1 MQSAKLSKEVMPEN
15 YNLLIEPSHDNLTF
29 KGKVEINLL
38 IDTPTNNITL
48 HSSDLKISKASL
60 KSNPKDSPKI
70 ELSQKEETLKLTFK
84 NKISNADTLIIE
96 FSGTISDKLKGFYKA
111 KYFIDKKEKTF
122 LTTQFEAPYARRAF
136 PCFDEPSKKAT
147 FDFSVKINS
156 NLTAV
161 SNMPIEKEEK
171 SENKKIVTFQQ
182 SPIMS
187 TYLLYFGIGELEFL
201 EDTYKNIKLRI
212 VTTPGKSKDG
222 KFALDLT
229 KKFLKYFEDY
239 SGIDYPLPKLDLI
252 AVPDFE
258 AGAMENWGAITFREI
273 LLLQNEKTST
283 SVKKRIAEVIAH
295 ELWHQWSGNL
305 VTMDWWE
312 DLWLNESFATYM
324 AFKAMNHYFPEWNS
338 LEDFVIEETSGA
350 FSKDS
355 LKTTHSIAVKVNN
368 PNEISEIFD
377 AISYGKGGS
386 VLKMIESFL
395 GEENFKKGVQKY
407 LLKYKYKNA
416 IASDL
421 WDSLADFS
429 KEPIKKIMIDW
440 LTKPGYPLIEVSKKE
455 NLYTFKQKKFNS
467 KNDKTTWKIPL
478 TIKNKDKTLK
488 QLFDNESQSTNINS
502 HYIKLNE
509 GQNGFYRTKY
519 DSYLLKELS
528 QLILNKQLSAI
539 DRYGIQNDL
548 FYLCLFGEVSL
559 DTYLNFISCYKNED
573 NYTVLLDLC
582 SNLRE
587 IYNAF
592 SQENLSKENW
602 KKFKQISISPF
613 KNKIKSL
620 GLQPKLNEPQ
630 QDTLTRAISINYLQ
644 FAEDKETLDFCKQ
657 QFNKFLKDTNSVHP
671 DIKGPIIAA
680 SAENGNKET
689 YTQLLETYKKTD
701 NVEEKLKILASL
713 FRFKDESIL
722 KSALDFSLT
731 KEVRIQDLRTV
742 FSMIEAN
749 SSAEKFF
756 FNWIKNNWNKLK
768 DLEKSPYIFMGLIRS
783 IIILSKKEDKPAIKQ
798 FLIKEKVEY
807 ESTKSNA
814 FETSDIY
821 NNWIEKNKDILK
833 NYLDK
838 IN

>member
-15 YNLLIEPSHDNLTF
+15 YNLSIEPDFDNLTF
-29 KGKVEINLL
+29 KGKVEINLKIL
-38 IDTPTNNITL
+38 KETDTITL
-48 HSSDLKISKASL
+48 HSSDLKINKSFF
-60 KSNPKDSPKI
+60 KSNPKNSAKI
-70 ELSQKEETLKLTFK
+70 ELNQKEETLKLTFK
-84 NKISNADTLIIE
+84 DKIQKSDILIID
-96 FSGTISDKLKGFYKA
+96 FSGTISDKLKGFYKST
-111 KYFIDKKEKTF
+111 YFEKEKEKTF

-136 PCFDEPSKKAT
+136 PCFDEPSKKST
-147 FDFSVKINS
+147 FNLSLKIPS
-156 NLTAV
+156 NLKAI
-161 SNMPIEKEEK
+161 SNMPILKEEK
-171 SENKKIVTFQQ
+171 SENKIIITFQQ

-201 EDTYKNIKLRI
+201 EDTYKKVKLRI

-229 KKFLKYFEDY
+229 KKFLKYFEEY
-239 SGIDYPLPKLDLI
+239 SNIDYPLPKLDLI

-258 AGAMENWGAITFREI
+258 EGAMENWGAITFREI

-355 LKTTHSIAVKVNN
+355 LKTTHSIAVQVNN
-368 PNEISEIFD
+368 PNQISEIFD

-386 VLKMIESFL
+386 VLRMIESFL

-421 WDSLADFS
+421 WDSLSDFS
-429 KEPIKKIMIDW
+429 KEPIKNIMIDW
-440 LTKPGYPLIEVSKKE
+440 LTKSGYPLVEVSKKG
-455 NLYTFKQKKFNS
+455 NIINFKQKKFNS

-478 TIKNKDKTLK
+478 TIKNKDKTIK
-488 QLFDNESQSTNINS
+488 QLFENENKSINITSTG
-502 HYIKLNE
+502 IKLNE

-519 DSYLLKELS
+519 DSNLLKDLS
-528 QLILNKQLSAI
+528 PLVLKKQLSAI

-548 FYLCLFGEVSL
+548 FYLCLFGEVSIDIYL
-559 DTYLNFISCYKNED
+559 DFISCYKNED

-587 IYNAF
+587 IYNVF
-592 SQENLSKENW
+592 SLENISKESW
-602 KKFKQISISPF
+602 IKFKQISIHPF
-613 KNKIKSL
+613 KNKIKTL
-620 GLQPKLNEPQ
+620 GFNPKEKESQ

-644 FAEDKETLDFCKQ
+644 FAENKETLDFCKQ
-657 QFNKFLKDTNSVHP
+657 QFDKFLKDASSVHP
-671 DIKGPIIAA
+671 DIKGPVIAA
-680 SAENGNKET
+680 SAEHGDIET
-689 YTQLLETYKKTD
+689 YKKLLETYKKTS

-713 FRFKDESIL
+713 FRFKDENIL
-722 KSALDFSLT
+722 KQALDFSLT

-756 FNWIKNNWNKLK
+756 FNWTKNNWNKLK

-783 IIILSKKEDKPAIKQ
+783 IIILSKKGERSEVKQ
-798 FLIKEKVEY
+798 FLIRNKVEY
-807 ESTKSNA
+807 ESTKANS
-814 FETSDIY
+814 FETVEINDEFIK
-821 NNWIEKNKDILK
+821 NNKDIL
-833 NYLDK
+833 NSYLMK
-838 IN
+838 

>member
-1 MQSAKLSKEVMPEN
+1 MQSAKLTKEITPNN
-15 YNLLIEPSHDNLTF
+15 YNILIEPDFEKLTF
-29 KGKVEINLL
+29 KGKVEISLS
-38 IDTPTNNITL
+38 IKSKTDTIIL
-48 HSSDLKISKASL
+48 HSSDLKINKAYL
-60 KSNPKDSPKI
+60 KSNPKEQAKI
-70 ELSQKEETLKLTFK
+70 ELNQKEETLKLTFK
-84 NKISNADTLIIE
+84 NALKTSENLIIE
-96 FSGTISDKLKGFYKA
+96 FSGKVSDKLKGLYKA
-111 KYFIDKKEKTF
+111 TYHENNKEKHF

-147 FDFSVKINS
+147 FNLSLKIPE
-156 NLTAV
+156 NLQAI
-161 SNMPIEKEEK
+161 SNMPVSKEEK
-171 SENKKIVTFQQ
+171 SDNKKIITFQQ

-201 EDTYKNIKLRI
+201 EDTYKKVKLRI
-212 VTTPGKSKDG
+212 ITTPGKSKDG

-229 KKFLKYFEDY
+229 KEFLKYFEEY
-239 SGIDYPLPKLDLI
+239 SNIPYPLPKLDLI

-338 LEDFVIEETSGA
+338 LEDFVIEETAGA

-355 LKTTHSIAVKVNN
+355 LKTTHSIAVNVNN
-368 PNEISEIFD
+368 PNQISEIFD

-386 VLKMIESFL
+386 VLRMIESFL

-421 WDSLADFS
+421 WDNLAEFS
-429 KEPIKKIMIDW
+429 NQPIKEIMIDW
-440 LTKPGYPLIEVSKKE
+440 LTKPGYPIIEASKKNNTV
-455 NLYTFKQKKFNS
+455 NLKQKKFNS
-467 KNDKTTWKIPL
+467 KSGDKTIWKIPL
-478 TIKNKDKTLK
+478 TIKNNDKTIK
-488 QLFDNESQSTNINS
+488 ELFNKENQSVNIKS
-502 HYIKLNE
+502 SWIKLNE
-509 GQNGFYRTKY
+509 GQNGFYRVKY
-519 DSYLLKELS
+519 DKESLKELS
-528 QLILNKQLSAI
+528 SLVLNKQISAI
-539 DRYGIQNDL
+539 DRYGLQNDL
-548 FYLCLFGEVSL
+548 FNLCLFGEIKI
-559 DTYLNFISCYKNED
+559 DTYLDFIKSYKNED

-587 IYNAF
+587 IYLSF
-592 SQENLSKENW
+592 SQENISNESW
-602 KKFKQISISPF
+602 KKFKQISITPF
-613 KNKIKSL
+613 KNKIKILSFN
-620 GLQPKLNEPQ
+620 PKLNEPQ

-644 FAEDKETLDFCKQ
+644 FADDKETLDFCNQ
-657 QFNKFLKDTNSVHP
+657 QFTKFIQNQSSVHP
-671 DIKGPIIAA
+671 DIKGPIISA
-680 SAENGNKET
+680 SAEHGNNET
-689 YTQLLETYKKTD
+689 YKKLLETYKKTS

-713 FRFKDESIL
+713 FRFKD
-722 KSALDFSLT
+722 KSLLNQALDFSLT

-742 FSMIEAN
+742 FSMIESNPEAN
-749 SSAEKFF
+749 KFF
-756 FNWIKNNWNKLK
+756 FNWTKNNWNKLK

-783 IIILSKKEDKPAIKQ
+783 IILLSKKEERNEIKQ

-807 ESTKSNA
+807 ESTKANS
-814 FETSDIY
+814 FETAEINDSFIS
-821 NNWIEKNKDILK
+821 NNKEILI
-833 NYLDK
+833 NYLK
-838 IN
+838 